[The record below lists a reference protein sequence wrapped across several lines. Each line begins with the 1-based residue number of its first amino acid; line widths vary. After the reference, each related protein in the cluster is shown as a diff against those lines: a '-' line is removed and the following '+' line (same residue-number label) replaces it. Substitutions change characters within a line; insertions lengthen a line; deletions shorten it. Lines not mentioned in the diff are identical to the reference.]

1 MLLCSCP
8 PCLQVLCHPTA
19 GHGGFLLD
27 HTFCEKVLKTTHEVV
42 LAGALLAK
50 KAA

>member
-1 MLLCSCP
+1 M
-8 PCLQVLCHPTA
+8 QVICHPTA

-27 HTFCEKVLKTTHEVV
+27 HAFGQQVLDSMQEV
-42 LAGALLAK
+42 LLTGTITCK